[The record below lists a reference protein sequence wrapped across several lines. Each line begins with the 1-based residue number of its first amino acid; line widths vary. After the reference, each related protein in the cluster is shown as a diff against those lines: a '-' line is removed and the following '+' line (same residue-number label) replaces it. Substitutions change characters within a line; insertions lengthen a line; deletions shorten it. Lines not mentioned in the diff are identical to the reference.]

1 LQRQLEINS
10 PQLIGRDG
18 EVWLQFIKRDIP
30 DWESKPHQPK
40 DPRNWWKVYKK
51 LTEQTKVDRE
61 KGAEKLKAALD
72 AVKDEREQKLA
83 KVVSRKDLPKEP
95 INYKA
100 KILYRHTLAQR
111 TLASGQGKKG
121 LLYKI
126 SKETHEARLLRTRG
140 PTSHPQFKLTE
151 VTEAPRG
158 LIEEYKFTTLHNQ
171 KFNKPTAAKAPIP
184 PRSSMP
190 PLAVTMREKP
200 VFDNSLNKPPVAK
213 APIPPRSSKPPLA
226 ITMRERPVMD
236 NSLKEREDR
245 LRALTGATPSKTTI
259 APDSSR
265 KATNNQANRP
275 AISPSTPK
283 STASL
288 PQTTLNAKRTLSQF
302 DGNAAAAVGDT
313 PPAKRNKVVAASIT
327 SNQTRAEAIRPPQ
340 QRSGTPA
347 TLPRFSSPKRKAE
360 PSVLMTA
367 KRPRL

>member
-184 PRSSMP
+184 PRSS
-190 PLAVTMREKP
+190 
-200 VFDNSLNKPPVAK
+200 
-213 APIPPRSSKPPLA
+213 KPPLA

-275 AISPSTPK
+275 AISASTPK

-288 PQTTLNAKRTLSQF
+288 PQTTSNAKHTLSQF

-313 PPAKRNKVVAASIT
+313 PPAKRNKVVAASTT